1 MFNRKKNASEAPEVD
16 EPLTDEAGGVDDRM
30 TVEEAESKSS
40 PISALR
46 KLTRASHGEKKET
59 KGGALSPS
67 KGRNKVEKWRL
78 RTVINHVTFIGDGGT
93 TGEDRLIAWYLLD
106 AQQWSFR
113 SLAEGNALISSMTT
127 TLAELSGTTVHLR
140 CTTQPYPVS
149 AWARSAWANA
159 PEPQEG
165 WAALMERDQR
175 HMAGSAQVDKMVY
188 LGVDLGKRGLAI
200 SLLGKVHAGVI
211 DREMQALQDRLDY
224 IDRIVA
230 GEGVEARPVTA
241 HEMEWLLAKSFALGC
256 PVPVPMPDEPTQA
269 RLDTADLGKFVSTTE
284 WTAEPL
290 GATKVVATLNGR
302 EVERHVV
309 VLTLD
314 RAADVRI
321 PEEQPPWMSKGD
333 QLPFPIEWYARID
346 IRTAE
351 EVSKDMT
358 KQTGRID
365 AQHSHWVNDH
375 NKRPPK
381 QLGRQAA
388 RASDV
393 EDEMRSGFTGMHTR
407 TKSWFRIA
415 VSGRT
420 DEEASERAAAVI
432 EHFKPQFQFVREI
445 GQYHLAREFV
455 PGEPLSTSAHARHW
469 PLVKVC
475 AGLPQITAEVGDKR
489 GPHIGETSGLVERA
503 VCHDPWYLTEVLN
516 SSGLIP
522 LVGTL
527 GAGKSMLLGLL
538 FYKHTQAGAFGVSLD
553 PAGRLQR
560 LLQLPEMRNIGHS
573 VDLLGG
579 LPGSL
584 SPYAVVPE
592 PNIELI
598 RLDADDPSD
607 EDEMRERMR
616 RAETAARQTRRDL
629 AYQTLR
635 WCLPHYVAQD
645 DSAKKIID
653 HAVRTANEGLVTD
666 SATDVIEMLSQG
678 NESQREIA
686 SHLKTAADREL
697 GRLFFHEAGQERD
710 QQIVSDARATFFNL
724 KGLMQPDANTPVE
737 EWSPEELLARPI
749 MTLASWASVNLIY
762 RRSPN
767 ERKMFALDEAHE
779 ITGQGG
785 AGRTLVTKIATD
797 SRKNNTAAYLSTQN
811 ASAILNQDIN
821 NFTGAAFIGRTGDE
835 QAQKAALR
843 LIGKPEGV
851 GYEAMLGNLSRQ
863 RRDGE
868 QLSYREFIYRDGI
881 GGEGGRGG
889 IEKIRVSLQH
899 HPDLFRALNTTP
911 GKNKDKPNVS
921 RDDVAAGTEVAYEE
935 GAA

>member
-1 MFNRKKNASEAPEVD
+1 MFRKKNAPEAAVESD
-16 EPLTDEAGGVDDRM
+16 GVDDRM
-30 TVEEAESKSS
+30 TVEEAAEDEKSS
-40 PISALR
+40 PLSALR
-46 KLTRASHGEKKET
+46 KLGRSKGEDKAPRT
-59 KGGALSPS
+59 GALSPN
-67 KGRNKVEKWRL
+67 KGRNKVDKWRL

-93 TGEDRLIAWYLLD
+93 AGEDRLIAWYLLD

-113 SLAEGNALISSMTT
+113 SLAEGNSLIQAMTT
-127 TLAELSGTTVHLR
+127 SLAELSGTTVHLR

-149 AWARSAWANA
+149 AWARSAWENA

-200 SLLGKVHAGVI
+200 SLLGKVHAGVV

-230 GEGVEARPVTA
+230 GEGVEARPVTP

-256 PVPVPMPDEPTQA
+256 PVPVPMPDEPTPA
-269 RLDTADLGKFVSTTE
+269 RLDTEDLGKFVSTTD
-284 WTAEPL
+284 WSAEPL
-290 GATKVVATLNGR
+290 GATKVVASLGGR
-302 EVERHVV
+302 QVERHLV

-321 PEEQPPWMSKGD
+321 PEEQPPWMSKAD

-346 IRTAE
+346 IRTPE
-351 EVSKDMT
+351 EVSKDMAR
-358 KQTGRID
+358 QTGRID
-365 AQHSHWVNDH
+365 AQHSHWLHDH

-381 QLGRQAA
+381 QLSRQAA

-420 DEEASERAAAVI
+420 EDEASERAAAVI
-432 EHFKPQFQFVREI
+432 EHFKPQFQFVREM

-455 PGEPLSTSAHARHW
+455 PGEPLSTNAHARHW
-469 PLVKVC
+469 PLIKVC

-560 LLQLPEMRNIGHS
+560 LLQLPEMRKIGHS

-592 PNIELI
+592 PNVELL
-598 RLDADDPSD
+598 RLDAENPDD
-607 EDEMRERMR
+607 EDEMRERLR
-616 RAETAARQTRRDL
+616 RAETSARQTRRDL
-629 AYQTLR
+629 ALQTLR
-635 WCLPHYVAQD
+635 WCLPHYIAAD
-645 DSAKKIID
+645 DDAKRILD
-653 HAVRTANEGLVTD
+653 QAVREANKGLVTD
-666 SATDVIEMLSQG
+666 SATDVIQFLEKG
-678 NESQREIA
+678 DDDQREIA
-686 SHLKTAADREL
+686 DLLNTAADREL
-697 GRLFFHEAGQERD
+697 GRLFFHERGQDRD
-710 QQIVSDARATFFNL
+710 TQIVSDARATFFNL
-724 KGLMQPDANTPVE
+724 KGLMQPDPTSPIE
-737 EWSPEELLARPI
+737 DWSPEELLARPI

-835 QAQKAALR
+835 AAQKAALR
-843 LIGKPEGV
+843 LIGKPENV

-868 QLSYREFIYRDGI
+868 QLAYREFIYRDGI

-889 IEKIRVSLQH
+889 IEKIRVSLMH
-899 HPDLFRALNTTP
+899 HPTVYKALNTTP
-911 GKNKDKPNVS
+911 GKKKKAPTVDT
-921 RDDVAAGTEVAYEE
+921 DAVAAGTEVAYEE